1 MGQTADITAVYAS
14 HENAVVISKTLVKT
28 DGDRQYVTILDENDT
43 KKEVDVTVGIENAT
57 EAEILSGLKAGDRVV
72 VR

>member
-1 MGQTADITAVYAS
+1 MTADITAVFAA

-28 DGDRQYVTILDENDT
+28 DGDRSYVSILDENDN
-43 KKEVDVTVGIENAT
+43 KIDDDVTVGITNAT
-57 EAEILSGLKAGDRVV
+57 EAEILTGLKAGDRVV